1 MCIAE
6 RCASPNCR
14 ASRGAPDVTD
24 VFRVSD
30 PRQVCDIISWAA
42 AEEQPLEIVGG
53 GSKRGIG
60 RPAQVWHVLDVSA
73 LSGIDDYEPAELV
86 LTAAAATPLKEIE
99 TALLRQNQMLAFEP
113 PDWRALL
120 GTETTA
126 PTLGGAVA
134 CNLAGPRRMM
144 AGAARDHLLGFHAV
158 NGRGELF
165 KSGGKVVKNVT
176 GYDLCKIFAGS
187 YGTLGVLTELSVKVL
202 PRPETAR
209 TVLLRVAEGV
219 AWQPVL
225 AECLNSPH
233 EVSGAAYLPGAVAGR
248 SRVAAVAGSGGGIA
262 AVRVEGHTPSATY
275 RADAITPIVAAHGET
290 EQLGAEDSA
299 VLWREIGDAALLAEP
314 AAHAVWRISLTP
326 SAGPAFAEAVG
337 NQAACDA
344 LFDWGGGLV
353 WLAIGAE
360 SGDAGA
366 AVVREALG
374 AQGGGHATLM
384 RAADAVRASVAV
396 FGPLAGPLAA
406 LTARV
411 KESFD
416 PLRVLNPG
424 RMYAGV

>member
-1 MCIAE
+1 MEGYRAATAKDVAE
-6 RCASPNCR
+6 VVTA
-14 ASRGAPDVTD
+14 ALAGA
-24 VFRVSD
+24 
-30 PRQVCDIISWAA
+30 
-42 AEEQPLEIVGG
+42 QPLEILGG

-60 RPAQVWHVLDVSA
+60 RPLQVETVLDVSG
-73 LSGIDDYEPAELV
+73 LSGIIDYEPAELV
-86 LTAAAATPLKEIE
+86 LTARAGTPLAEIE
-99 TALLRQNQMLAFEP
+99 AALHARGQMLAFEP
-113 PDWRALL
+113 PDWRGLL
-120 GTETTA
+120 GTDASA
-126 PTLGGAVA
+126 PTLGGTIA
-134 CNLAGPRRMM
+134 CNLAGPRRIKS
-144 AGAARDHLLGFHAV
+144 GAARDHFLGFEAV
-158 NGRGELF
+158 NGRGEIF
-165 KSGGKVVKNVT
+165 RAGGKVVKNVT
-176 GYDLCKIFAGS
+176 GYDLCKLFAGA

-202 PRPETAR
+202 PRPETVR

-396 FGPLAGPLAA
+396 FEPLAGPLAA